1 MREWLYLIG
10 FIFVF
15 TILFPKIALTIGVA
29 LWLL

>member
-15 TILFPKIALTIGVA
+15 AVMFPKLALIIGA
-29 LWLL
+29 SIWLL